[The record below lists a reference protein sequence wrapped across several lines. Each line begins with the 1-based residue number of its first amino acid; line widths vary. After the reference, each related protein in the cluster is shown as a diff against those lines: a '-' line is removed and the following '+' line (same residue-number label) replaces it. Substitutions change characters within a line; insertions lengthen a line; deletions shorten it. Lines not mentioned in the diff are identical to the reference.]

1 MPSVRLPVAAA
12 VLFLGAAAPSPQQQ
26 WKSDIAAQNRA
37 YADVAHA
44 MLKIQDSAYLGEG
57 QSVTLV
63 GDRGKPASW
72 RWSSKPDAQGPLKAS
87 FRGGRL
93 TVMHDGKPVAGDQVE
108 KTVPIDRDIDI
119 AGHPTQVGAGIQ
131 GWRIFIYNQQAPAAK
146 AFKGVSYYP
155 TIPPF
160 ASPRGS
166 SPIPDCHRA
175 SSAPRAAPTS
185 SSSMSG
191 TRASS

>member
-1 MPSVRLPVAAA
+1 MKHCSECSIVRRRLCTGDDSTFNRICASGLASAVAEAAILRESSRMPSVRLPVAAA

-108 KTVPIDRDIDI
+108 KTVPIDRD
-119 AGHPTQVGAGIQ
+119 
-131 GWRIFIYNQQAPAAK
+131 
-146 AFKGVSYYP
+146 
-155 TIPPF
+155 
-160 ASPRGS
+160 
-166 SPIPDCHRA
+166 
-175 SSAPRAAPTS
+175 
-185 SSSMSG
+185 
-191 TRASS
+191 